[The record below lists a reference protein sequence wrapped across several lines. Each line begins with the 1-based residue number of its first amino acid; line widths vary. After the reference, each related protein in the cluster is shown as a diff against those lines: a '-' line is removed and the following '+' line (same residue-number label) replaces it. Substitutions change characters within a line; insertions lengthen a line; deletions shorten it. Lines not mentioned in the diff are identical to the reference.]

1 MTQIFELITICI
13 NCIKNNN
20 KETAVTC
27 RNLFLLNIEAI
38 TIAGIAEATAGFEII
53 QIGINH
59 AHQGTS
65 SNLSFKASE
74 VTIAIKKAEKYEKL
88 TNVRVSKSATIKTEI
103 AITTLSESLNN
114 NFLKIERQK
123 QPTIIPLRISAVN
136 V

>member
-1 MTQIFELITICI
+1 MTPILELITICI

-20 KETAVTC
+20 KEIAVTC

-38 TIAGIAEATAGFEII
+38 TIAGIAEATAGLVTI

-65 SNLSFKASE
+65 SNLSLKARE

-103 AITTLSESLNN
+103 AITALSESLNN

-123 QPTIIPLRISAVN
+123 QPAIIPLRISAVN

>member
-1 MTQIFELITICI
+1 MTPIFELITICI

-20 KETAVTC
+20 KEIAVTC
-27 RNLFLLNIEAI
+27 RNLFLLNIEVI

-65 SNLSFKASE
+65 SNLSLKASE

-103 AITTLSESLNN
+103 AITALSESLNN